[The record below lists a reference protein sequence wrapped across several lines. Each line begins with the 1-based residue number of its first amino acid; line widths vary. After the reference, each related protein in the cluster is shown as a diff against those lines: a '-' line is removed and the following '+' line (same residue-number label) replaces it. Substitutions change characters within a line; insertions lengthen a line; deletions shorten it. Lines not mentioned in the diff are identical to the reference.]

1 MSRESAFSCHLIGE
15 NTLLVT
21 CAELLMERGHRILG
35 VVSPTPEVRD
45 WAREQGLPARDFG
58 PDLEA
63 HLSARP
69 FDHLFSIANL
79 RMLPAPVLALPRGLA
94 VNFHDALLPD
104 HAGVHAST
112 WALLEGERRHG
123 ITWHV
128 MTEGADEGDVL
139 VQRAFDVAPD
149 ETGHSLDVKCFD
161 AGAEAFAE
169 LVDALA
175 GGRAVRRPQDLAA
188 RRYHGRFDRPSD
200 AGLLSWHAP
209 AAALGRAVRARDF
222 GAHPN
227 AFGSAK
233 ILLDRDVLL
242 VGALEERAE
251 RSGRTPGTVL
261 SADAEAAVVATATG
275 DVRLTRLTT
284 AAGEPLVPA
293 RVLAPGTVL
302 PVPDPATV
310 AAAHGAERALLR
322 HEGHW
327 ARRLDRL
334 APAVLPGAAP
344 AGPAAAAAPAVH
356 TVPVPAGLPS
366 APDGVPRE
374 RWLLAAFLAYIA
386 RICGEDGADVD
397 LRLPGPAAEGTLPPA
412 VRTLRSPFVPF
423 PLPSLAEGPSM
434 AAWCAA
440 VADGLAETERRGSF
454 ARDVWAR
461 YPALARRRFLA
472 DGLPIAVEITDDPA
486 SEPSLRPGTAL
497 LVRIPRASGDCS
509 WVVAGGPETT
519 GTAAA
524 GARHA
529 AAFLRGLAGPAGA
542 DLAEAPV
549 CSDEDLRRTLI
560 QWNDTETDTHTDTGS
575 GTGSGPGPR
584 ARVDRLVAEQARRR
598 PAAPAVTDRHESLD
612 YAGLDRRAEDLA
624 DRLRGRGI
632 GPGDLVGIYLNRSVA
647 LPAALLAVMKTGAAY
662 VPLDPIYPAE
672 RIAYM
677 LADTGLP
684 LVVTEAALAGRLP
697 AGDAE
702 VLLLDGPPPAAAPA
716 PVHRPRSRA
725 AGTGDDLA
733 YVIYTSGST
742 GRPKGVRVGHRA
754 LSNFLVSMVRT
765 PGLTER
771 DRLLAVTTVCFDIA
785 GLELYAPLISGAEVE
800 IADDDTATDGFRLS
814 ALIEERR
821 PTVMQATPATW
832 RMLVEAGWAGGS
844 GLKVL
849 CGGEALPRDLADA
862 LLARAGSVWN
872 LYGPTETTIW
882 SSVARVLPDRPV
894 TIGRPID
901 NTRLYVLD
909 ARQRPVAPGLPGELY
924 IGGDGVADGYLGRP
938 DLTAERFVRD
948 VFDPAAGRLY
958 RTGDLVR
965 HLPDG
970 ELEYLDRADRQV
982 KLHGYRIEPGE
993 IEEALRAHPAVEQAV
1008 VLVREDMPGVRRLVA
1023 YLVAR
1028 GGGPA
1033 VSELRDALGSTLP
1046 AYMVPT
1052 AFVVL
1057 DRLLWTANGKVDR
1070 RALPAPGA
1078 AAAAPAGAARPEAG
1092 AERVIAGV
1100 WSAVLGVEGVGAD
1113 DNFFEVGGNSLLLM
1127 RVMGRLVQ
1135 ELDRPLTR
1143 VEMFKYPT
1151 VRSMARH
1158 LADRDAAAAGGGAA
1172 PVRDRAAVR
1181 GRARGRAALGA
1192 LRTRRGQRTAD
1203 RQPPRP

>member
-1 MSRESAFSCHLIGE
+1 MSREAAFSCHLIGE

-21 CAELLMERGHRILG
+21 CAELLMERGHRILS

-104 HAGVHAST
+104 HAGVHAAT
-112 WALLEGERRHG
+112 WALLAGERRHG

-139 VQRAFDVAPD
+139 VQRSFEVAAD

-161 AGAEAFAE
+161 AGVEAFAE

-175 GGRAVRRPQDLAA
+175 GDRVVRRPQDLAA
-188 RRYHGRFDRPSD
+188 RSYHGRLDRPSD

-209 AAALGRAVRARDF
+209 AAALGRTVRARDF
-222 GAHPN
+222 GVHPN
-227 AFGSAK
+227 TFGSAK
-233 ILLDRDVLL
+233 MLLDGKVLL

-251 RSGRTPGTVL
+251 HSGRPPGTVL
-261 SADAEAAVVATATG
+261 SADAEAAVVATETG

-284 AAGEPLVPA
+284 VTGEPLVPA
-293 RVLAPGTVL
+293 DVLRPGTVL
-302 PVPDPATV
+302 PVPDTATV
-310 AAAHGAERALLR
+310 AAVHGAERALLR

-327 ARRLDRL
+327 VRRLDRL
-334 APAVLPGAAP
+334 APAVLPGADP
-344 AGPAAAAAPAVH
+344 AGPAAVAPPAVH

-366 APDGVPRE
+366 ASAAVPRE

-386 RICGEDGADVD
+386 RICGEDGVDVD
-397 LRLPGPAAEGTLPPA
+397 LRLPGPVAEGPLPPA
-412 VRTLRSPFVPF
+412 VRALRSPFVPF
-423 PLPSLAEGPSM
+423 HVPSLSEGPSM
-434 AAWCAA
+434 AAWCARI
-440 VADGLAETERRGSF
+440 ADGLSETERRGSF

-461 YPALARRRFLA
+461 HPELARQRFLA
-472 DGLPIAVEITDDPA
+472 DGLPIAVEITDEPA
-486 SEPSLRPGTAL
+486 SEPSLRAGTAL
-497 LVRIPRASGDCS
+497 LVRIPRTSGDCT
-509 WVVAGGPETT
+509 WAVAGGADAT

-524 GARHA
+524 AARHA
-529 AAFLRGLAGPAGA
+529 AAFLEAVAGPAGA
-542 DLAEAPV
+542 DLAGAPV

-560 QWNDTETDTHTDTGS
+560 QWNDTDTEAGTSSGFGTDAGL
-575 GTGSGPGPR
+575 GPR
-584 ARVDRLVAEQARRR
+584 TRVDRLVAEQARRR
-598 PAAPAVTDRHESLD
+598 PAAPAVTDRNETLD
-612 YAGLDRRAEDLA
+612 YAGLDRSAEDLA

-684 LVVTEAALAGRLP
+684 LVVTETALAGRLP

-702 VLLLDGPPPAAAPA
+702 VLLLDEPPPAAAPA
-716 PVHRPRSRA
+716 PVHRPPSRA
-725 AGTGDDLA
+725 AGGDDLA

-754 LSNFLVSMVRT
+754 LSNFLTSMVRT

-800 IADDDTATDGFRLS
+800 IADDDTAADGFRLR

-832 RMLVEAGWAGGS
+832 RMLVEAGWGGGP

-862 LLARAGSVWN
+862 LVARAGSVWN

-882 SSVARVLPDRPV
+882 SSVARVLPGRPV
-894 TIGRPID
+894 TIGRPVD

-909 ARQRPVAPGLPGELY
+909 ARLRPVAPGLPGELY

-938 DLTAERFVRD
+938 DLTAQRFVRD

-970 ELEYLDRADRQV
+970 ELEYLDRVDRQV

-993 IEEALRAHPAVEQAV
+993 IEEALRAHPAVEQAA
-1008 VLVREDMPGVRRLVA
+1008 VLVREDTPGVRRLVA
-1023 YLVAR
+1023 YLVTG

-1033 VSELRDALGSTLP
+1033 VSELRSALGSTLP
-1046 AYMVPT
+1046 AYMVPS
-1052 AFVVL
+1052 AFVAL
-1057 DRLLWTANGKVDR
+1057 DRLPRTANGKIDR
-1070 RALPAPGA
+1070 GALPAPGA
-1078 AAAAPAGAARPEAG
+1078 AAAAPAGAARPAAG
-1092 AERVIAGV
+1092 TERVIAGA
-1100 WSAVLGVEGVGAD
+1100 WSAVLGVESVGAD

-1135 ELDRPLTR
+1135 ELGRPLTR

-1158 LADRDAAAAGGGAA
+1158 LAARDAAAAGGGAA